1 MKLNLQE
8 FWTIQDRHEAQTYLK
23 KWYFWLTHSR
33 LEPKISLTKTIRKH
47 PEGILNYFDY
57 RFTNALME
65 GLNSVVQSLK
75 RSVKGYKNTDN
86 LITMIY
92 LRCAKLNFALPP

>member
-8 FWTIQDRHEAQTYLK
+8 FWTIQDRHEAQTCLK

-33 LEPKISLTKTIRKH
+33 LELMISLTKTIRKH
-47 PEGILNYFDY
+47 WEGILNYFDC
-57 RFTNALME
+57 RFIDALME

-75 RSVKGYKNTDN
+75 RSARGYKNTYI
-86 LITMIY
+86 LSQ
-92 LRCAKLNFALPP
+92 